1 MISKYKSSKSFKIHT
16 RSSSSID
23 KTKPPALGPLTY
35 NTVLP
40 STGKQI
46 LSKKKTEKS
55 FFFDK
60 KPRITMKVDSKS
72 PGPGAYG
79 VFSEFNR

>member
-1 MISKYKSSKSFKIHT
+1 M
-16 RSSSSID
+16 
-23 KTKPPALGPLTY
+23 
-35 NTVLP
+35 LP

-60 KPRITMKVDSKS
+60 KARVTMNVDSKS
-72 PGPGAYG
+72 PGPGAYTA
-79 VFSEFNR
+79 FSEFNR